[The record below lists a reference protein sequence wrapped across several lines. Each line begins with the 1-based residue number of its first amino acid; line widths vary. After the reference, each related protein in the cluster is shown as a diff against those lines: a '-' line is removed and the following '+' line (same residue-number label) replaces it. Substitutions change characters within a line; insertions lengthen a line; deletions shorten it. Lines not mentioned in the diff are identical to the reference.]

1 MARPLIAFLT
11 DFGTRDPYV
20 GAMKGVVLSIC
31 PDATLV
37 DLSHDIPPHDVRA
50 GARLLA
56 ACCDCY
62 PAGTIFVAVV
72 DPGVGG
78 ARRSIAA
85 DTGDYRVVGPDNG
98 VLGAMLDRHPPKRLV
113 ELTERKFQR
122 PTVSRTFEGR
132 DRFAPAAAWLARGTA
147 LPALGRSVQG
157 FERLT
162 WPAPVVGADGIDG
175 EVDTAD
181 RFGNLIS
188 NIDRATVN
196 LLLGDGPIDVS
207 VAGCEIPRLVAT
219 YGEAAAGEPCAL
231 FGSTD
236 HLEIAMNG
244 SSAAAH
250 FGADAG
256 TPVTVR
262 RRARL

>member
-1 MARPLIAFLT
+1 MARPVIAFLT

-31 PDATLV
+31 PDVTLV

-56 ACCDCY
+56 ACCACY

-122 PTVSRTFEGR
+122 ATVSRTFEGR

-147 LPALGRSVQG
+147 LAALGRPVQG
-157 FERLT
+157 FERLE
-162 WPAPVVGADGIDG
+162 WPVPVVRADGIDG
-175 EVDTAD
+175 EVESAD

-188 NIDRATVN
+188 NIDRAAVTV
-196 LLLGDGPIDVS
+196 LLNDGPIDVCIADHD
-207 VAGCEIPRLVAT
+207 VPRLVAT
-219 YGEAAAGEPCAL
+219 YGEAAAGELCAL

-244 SSAAAH
+244 GSAAAQIEAGV
-250 FGADAG
+250 GA
-256 TPVTVR
+256 TVTVR